1 MTPLFRTAPS
11 PPRELWLIVGLGN
24 PGPRYARSRHNAG
37 YMCLERWAARHHLT
51 EERRREYAIILDGAV
66 RLGGRDVRV
75 LLAKARAFMNESGGP
90 VAELVRR
97 YHVPSSRLIVAYDDL
112 DLPLGKV
119 RVRERGSAGGH
130 NGMKSIIER
139 LGTQEFPRVRIG
151 IGRPNEPREEA
162 IGHVLGNFNLQE
174 QPSIAAALDAARDAL
189 DCMLGEGL
197 AAAMNRY
204 NG

>member
-1 MTPLFRTAPS
+1 MTPLFRKTPP

-24 PGPRYARSRHNAG
+24 PGSRYARSRHNAG

-51 EERRREYAIILDGAV
+51 EERRKEYAIIVEGAV

-75 LLAKARAFMNESGGP
+75 LLAKARSFMNESGGP

-97 YHVPSSRLIVAYDDL
+97 YHVPPARLIVAYDDL

-119 RVRERGSAGGH
+119 RLRERGSAGGH

-139 LGTQEFPRVRIG
+139 LGTQGFPRLRIG
-151 IGRPNEPREEA
+151 IGRPNEPRAGA
-162 IGHVLGNFNLQE
+162 IGHVLGNFNLEE
-174 QPSIAAALDAARDAL
+174 QPAIDAALDAACDAL
-189 DCMLGEGL
+189 DCTLGEGL
-197 AAAMNRY
+197 AAAMNRF

>member
-1 MTPLFRTAPS
+1 M
-11 PPRELWLIVGLGN
+11 WLVVGLGN

-51 EERRREYAIILDGAV
+51 EERRREYAIIVEGAV

-97 YHVPSSRLIVAYDDL
+97 HHVPPSRLIVVHDEL

-119 RVRERGSAGGH
+119 RLRERGSAGGH

-139 LGTQEFPRVRIG
+139 LGTQEFPRLRIG
-151 IGRPNEPREEA
+151 IGRPNEPRAGA
-162 IGHVLGNFNLQE
+162 IGHVLGNFTPDE
-174 QPSIAAALDAARDAL
+174 QPAIDLSLETACDTL
-189 DCMLGEGL
+189 DCVLGEGM
-197 AAAMNRY
+197 AAAMNRF